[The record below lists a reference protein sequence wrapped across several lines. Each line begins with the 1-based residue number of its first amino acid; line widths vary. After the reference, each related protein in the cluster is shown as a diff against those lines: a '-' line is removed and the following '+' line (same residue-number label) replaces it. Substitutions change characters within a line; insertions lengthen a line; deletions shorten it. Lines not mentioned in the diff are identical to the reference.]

1 MRSSLKKLTTGQ
13 ERMTT
18 IDNNVSRVQPAGF
31 WRRIFAGLFDLLFLG
46 TAAMVLLLEVTIVVS
61 LAESYGWTAYDAP
74 ESELLLWLILGLVWF
89 GVAAILVPALY
100 YTLAEGAYGQT
111 LGKAIFGIAVVADDG
126 RPISYGRAFAR
137 LITLPYA
144 LVPAGIGLLW
154 AALPP
159 AKRAWHDYIS
169 ATRVIT
175 AT

>member
-61 LAESYGWTAYDAP
+61 LAESYGWTAHDAP
-74 ESELLLWLILGLVWF
+74 ESELLLRLILGLVWF

-137 LITLPYA
+137 LVTLPYA